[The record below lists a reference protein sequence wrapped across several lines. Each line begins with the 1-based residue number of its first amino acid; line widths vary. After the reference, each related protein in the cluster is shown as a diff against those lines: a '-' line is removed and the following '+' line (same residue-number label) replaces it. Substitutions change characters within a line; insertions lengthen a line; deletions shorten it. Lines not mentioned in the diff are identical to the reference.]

1 MSTALI
7 PVDGS
12 DAAFRAVRRF
22 ADLVRD
28 TPHTDAILMNVEPA
42 LPFVDR
48 LAGGSPDS
56 ERRFLQP
63 LRDKAEALVAPAR
76 AELERAG
83 VHVIVA
89 VEFGDPAETIVARA
103 KEWDADLIVLG
114 SDRRG
119 TIGSRLTGSVAQRV
133 LNLSALPVLLVK

>member
-1 MSTALI
+1 
-7 PVDGS
+7 
-12 DAAFRAVRRF
+12 
-22 ADLVRD
+22 
-28 TPHTDAILMNVEPA
+28 
-42 LPFVDR
+42 VDR
-48 LAGGSPDS
+48 LAGGSPDA

-103 KEWDADLIVLG
+103 KDWDADLIVMG
-114 SDRRG
+114 SDRRSAIG
-119 TIGSRLTGSVAQRV
+119 TMLPGSVAQRV
-133 LNLSALPVLLVK
+133 LRLSELPVLLVK